1 MLSRTVPAPFAL
13 LAAFLAGQACTPGKG
28 TTLTAAGVQPGE
40 RQVLADAASYSKAHR
55 GMTMLVMRKGKVIF
69 EDYAAGVDPADAM
82 NIYSGTKSFNCAI
95 AVAAAEDGL
104 VSLDE
109 LVADTLTEWKGHPRK
124 SKITVR
130 QLLTLTSGLDAGRIG
145 DIPTYAEAPQAEAL
159 HEPGTR
165 FQYGPVPFQVFGELM
180 RRKLSSTGEM
190 PVDYL
195 ERRVLDPIGLKID
208 HWRTGKDG
216 NPKLSAGAFLT
227 ARQWAKY
234 GQMILD
240 GGTWKG
246 RKVLDADL
254 LARCFE
260 GTKANPGYGIAF
272 WLPSNP
278 GGITWLGEEMGGAL
292 DVGGPVIMAAG
303 MGKQRLYILPSRGL
317 VIVRQARRRGL
328 GGFGFKDSVFL
339 PPIVSLYGKADL

>member
-1 MLSRTVPAPFAL
+1 MPSRPIPALLTL
-13 LAAFLAGQACTPGKG
+13 LAAFLAGQACAPGKD
-28 TTLTAAGVQPGE
+28 TTLTAAGVRPGE
-40 RQVLADAASYSKAHR
+40 KQALVEAASYSKAHR

-69 EDYAAGVDPADAM
+69 EDYAGGVDPGDAM
-82 NIYSGTKSFNCAI
+82 NLYSGTKSFNCAI
-95 AVAAAEDGL
+95 VVAAVGDGL
-104 VSLDE
+104 VRLDE
-109 LVADTLTEWKGHPRK
+109 PVADTITEWKGHPRK

-145 DIPTYAEAPQAEAL
+145 DIPTYADAPQAEAL
-159 HEPGTR
+159 HEPGTH

-180 RRKLSSTGEM
+180 SRKLASTGEM

-195 ERRVLDPIGLKID
+195 ERRVLDPIGLKVET
-208 HWRTGKDG
+208 WRQGKDG
-216 NPKLSAGAFLT
+216 NPKLSAGAFLA
-227 ARQWAKY
+227 AREWAKY
-234 GQMILD
+234 GQLILD
-240 GGTWKG
+240 GGAWKG
-246 RKVLDADL
+246 KKVLDADL
-254 LARCFE
+254 LAQCFE

-292 DVGGPVIMAAG
+292 DVEGPVLMAAG

-328 GGFGFKDSVFL
+328 GGFGFKDSIFL
-339 PPIVSLYGKADL
+339 PPIMSVYSEENM